1 MPPAEPA
8 VGAEVPAGAV
18 AEDEGVAPAE
28 RLPQVPRRRWADAE
42 VALLG
47 DDPVG
52 WPPPGAVVGRH
63 EVPAVRAAEADV
75 GPRAGSRYDA
85 DHRLDGPHRVVHP
98 AAAAQEDARPVV
110 GRGEVPAA
118 ADGGAQTHEV
128 RHLEHLHSMA
138 GDRGGGG
145 GGGDGDGDGGE
156 GES

>member
-52 WPPPGAVVGRH
+52 WPSRRRSWSPRGTGRTRRGGGR
-63 EVPAVRAAEADV
+63 RA
-75 GPRAGSRYDA
+75 PRWLRYDA